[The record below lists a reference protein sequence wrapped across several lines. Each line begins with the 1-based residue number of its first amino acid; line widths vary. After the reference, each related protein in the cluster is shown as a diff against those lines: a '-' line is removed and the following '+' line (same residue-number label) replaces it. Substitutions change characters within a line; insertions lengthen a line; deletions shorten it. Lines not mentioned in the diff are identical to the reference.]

1 MDVKGSWVDA
11 EVSGIT
17 AAGIPT
23 LDAGGIAPLLVVVL
37 IGDVLVESVA
47 EVSLDGRI
55 LLLVG
60 EEGVDPA
67 LDRLSVKQR
76 RWENVRLTQIGRD
89 TGGQIPSSSFSSSLG
104 IAPGC
109 L

>member
-1 MDVKGSWVDA
+1 M
-11 EVSGIT
+11 
-17 AAGIPT
+17 
-23 LDAGGIAPLLVVVL
+23 VVL

-76 RWENVRLTQIGRD
+76 HCENVPLTQIGRD
-89 TGGQIPSSSFSSSLG
+89 TGR
-104 IAPGC
+104 
-109 L
+109 

>member
-60 EEGVDPA
+60 EEGADPA
-67 LDRLSVKQR
+67 LERLSARPR
-76 RWENVRLTQIGRD
+76 RCESARLTQIGRD
-89 TGGQIPSSSFSSSLG
+89 TGR
-104 IAPGC
+104 
-109 L
+109 

>member
-1 MDVKGSWVDA
+1 MDVTGSWVDA
-11 EVSGIT
+11 ELSGMT

-47 EVSLDGRI
+47 EASLDGRI

-60 EEGVDPA
+60 DEGEDPA

-76 RWENVRLTQIGRD
+76 CCENVRLTQISRD
-89 TGGQIPSSSFSSSLG
+89 TGR
-104 IAPGC
+104 
-109 L
+109 